1 MAKLTVFDNLPLDI
15 IKFEIFPSLNYQ
27 ERLNLNLCLP
37 PQDRISRKMLKAS
50 MERHERTILV
60 LTIKRYL
67 DEHEQIAHNV
77 DWQLSNM
84 TRLFI
89 LLQKPRYFALIA
101 RQPGFRECVITKIRS
116 LIEQL
121 INLRQP
127 VELGVRLKLASEL
140 KKLKDKIDTS
150 GPYIANNI
158 DDAPNLSFQ

>member
-1 MAKLTVFDNLPLDI
+1 
-15 IKFEIFPSLNYQ
+15 
-27 ERLNLNLCLP
+27 
-37 PQDRISRKMLKAS
+37 

-67 DEHEQIAHNV
+67 DDHEQTNYDV
-77 DWQLSNM
+77 DWQLKNM
-84 TRLFI
+84 TRMFI

-101 RQPGFRECVITKIRS
+101 SQPGFRECVITKIRS

-121 INLRQP
+121 INLRTP

-150 GPYIANNI
+150 GPYVPNTI
-158 DDAPNLSFQ
+158 DHAPNLSFQ